1 MEPLDLTKRAPR
13 SPREKL
19 GGLVLL
25 ARTIDKL
32 RAALPG
38 GDLGRYLVF
47 GGQSKLL
54 ADRLDIDMHELLEV
68 VRQAKNDD
76 DVVAWVRRH
85 SNTAAY
91 AAINEFFENR
101 VQADVP
107 AEGRA
112 LFESNYS
119 VAMREK
125 HQRMFDLL
133 EADDAE
139 LFGGP

>member
-1 MEPLDLTKRAPR
+1 MEPVDLRSRAPR

-19 GGLVLL
+19 WGLYLL
-25 ARTIDKL
+25 PRTIDKL

-38 GDLGRYLVF
+38 GDLGRYLVL
-47 GGQSKLL
+47 GGQSKIL
-54 ADRLDIDMHELLEV
+54 AGRLGIDLHELLEV
-68 VRQAKNDD
+68 VGQAKDDD

-85 SNTAAY
+85 SDPATY
-91 AAINEFFENR
+91 DAINEAFENR

-107 AEGRA
+107 PENRA
-112 LFESNYS
+112 LFEGNYS
-119 VAMREK
+119 AALRAK
-125 HQRMFDLL
+125 HQRLFDLL

>member
-1 MEPLDLTKRAPR
+1 MEPLDLGKRAPR
-13 SPREKL
+13 SPRKKL

-47 GGQSKLL
+47 GGQSKIL
-54 ADRLDIDMHELLEV
+54 AGRLGIDLNELLEV
-68 VRQAKNDD
+68 VRKAKDD
-76 DVVAWVRRH
+76 EEVVAWVRRH
-85 SNTAAY
+85 SDPATY
-91 AAINEFFENR
+91 DAINEALEKR

-107 AEGRA
+107 AENRA
-112 LFESNYS
+112 LFEGNYS
-119 VAMREK
+119 VALREK
-125 HQRMFDLL
+125 HQRLFDLM